1 MNSENQLSGLLR
13 LQHILTWAVV
23 IAFVIAIP
31 VYLWNREFGINLCYI
46 SMFLLMS
53 SALIRLGWIS
63 RHFRR
68 TGQRK
73 SRLLTLA
80 IIALILLSILL
91 TLTR

>member
-1 MNSENQLSGLLR
+1 MNSEKDLSGLLR
-13 LQHILTWAVV
+13 LQHILTWVVV
-23 IAFVIAIP
+23 IAFVVAIP
-31 VYLWNREFGINLCYI
+31 VYLLNREIGINLCYV
-46 SMFLLMS
+46 SMFILMT

-68 TGQRK
+68 TGQWK